1 MRLPY
6 CDEKKRHIGHR
17 GDLRYAV
24 MQPWSLPTPDLSL
37 AFQAQFLARA
47 HPRDRR
53 NGAVIPCGQRRAF
66 LIGAGLRREPDRAV
80 PVRARARGLTPAA
93 LCGYV
98 QQADCRAR
106 FGDLGLLLESRAF
119 GDRTILSSD
128 RGLGWAEI
136 GRTNGRSA
144 FSRPQLSSIWRNSA
158 LLARKISPLQPLST
172 TCAKPGHSLFP
183 FFLIPISTT

>member
-66 LIGAGLRREPDRAV
+66 LIGAGLRREPHRAAGLRPRLCAVMFSKRTVELASETWGCCWNREPLVIGRSYRPIGGWGGPKSAV
-80 PVRARARGLTPAA
+80 PTADPHFPGLSSLLSGEIQRFWHEKYPLSSPFPPLAPNPVTAFSHFFSSPFQQLRSAA
-93 LCGYV
+93 L
-98 QQADCRAR
+98 
-106 FGDLGLLLESRAF
+106 S
-119 GDRTILSSD
+119 
-128 RGLGWAEI
+128 
-136 GRTNGRSA
+136 
-144 FSRPQLSSIWRNSA
+144 
-158 LLARKISPLQPLST
+158 
-172 TCAKPGHSLFP
+172 
-183 FFLIPISTT
+183 